1 MSNIP
6 EGATHTYTESGGTSF
21 RKMSGSYW
29 LGYADGDWIILY
41 NPASHCYVPIQ
52 AEPEWS
58 GEGLPPV
65 GVEIEVKHKDA
76 TPEWARPD
84 FYKAEIVAIGK
95 QLVIF
100 AAEANGCETV
110 GKIEDYEFRPVRT
123 PDQIAADDR
132 LHKIRDACT
141 AISKTL
147 DRFKNDIPGGGAARA
162 VIEAMIDA
170 GYAKQVGK

>member
-1 MSNIP
+1 MKNIP
-6 EGATHTYTESGGTSF
+6 EGATHTAADGTY
-21 RKMSGSYW
+21 RMARDGLWY
-29 LGYADGDWIILY
+29 GCADGDWVYIEG
-41 NPASHCYVPIQ
+41 ASPHFYTKIQ
-52 AEPEWS
+52 AEPEWD

-65 GVEIEVKHKDA
+65 GVEIEVKHKEA

-100 AAEANGCETV
+100 AAESTGCETV

-123 PDQIAADDR
+123 TEQIAADER

-170 GYAKQVGK
+170 GYAKQVTK

>member
-1 MSNIP
+1 MSKIP
-6 EGATHTYTESGGTSF
+6 EGATHTAPNGTY
-21 RKMSGSYW
+21 RMARGSLW
-29 LGYADGDWIILY
+29 HCYADGDWVYIEG
-41 NPASHCYVPIQ
+41 ASPNFYTKIQ
-52 AEPEWS
+52 DEPEWD

-100 AAEANGCETV
+100 AAEATGCETV

-123 PDQIAADDR
+123 PDQIAAMERSLACDR
-132 LHKIRDACT
+132 IYGIITGTGVERKGNTSDMA
-141 AISKTL
+141 
-147 DRFKNDIPGGGAARA
+147 
-162 VIEAMIDA
+162 EALYDA
-170 GYAKQVGK
+170 GLRFVEVTK

>member
-1 MSNIP
+1 MNKFP
-6 EGATHTYTESGGTSF
+6 EGATHKNAYGFF
-21 RKMSGSYW
+21 RKLQDGIWYS
-29 LGYADGDWIILY
+29 YADGDWIRFIDAEPETY
-41 NPASHCYVPIQ
+41 IPIQ
-52 AEPEWS
+52 ADPEWT
-58 GEGLPPV
+58 GKGTPPV

-84 FYKAEIVAIGK
+84 FYKTEIVALGK

-100 AAEANGCETV
+100 AAEATGCETV

-123 PDQIAADDR
+123 TEQIAADER

-170 GYAKQVGK
+170 GYAKEVTK